1 MLLMKIAP
9 ADDEPWVT
17 TVEMASPAASAC
29 PLTVPVTEAVP
40 VRLYVLSLPPHAAES
55 ASEAVARSFLLMSMI
70 PPPFVGA
77 YYDFGQ
83 CWEGGYGHE
92 DPRRSS

>member
-1 MLLMKIAP
+1 MAP
-9 ADDEPWVT
+9 ADDEPIAT
-17 TVEMASPAASAC
+17 TFETASVAVNDCPA
-29 PLTVPVTEAVP
+29 TVPVTVAVP
-40 VRLYVLSLPPHAAES
+40 VRLYVLALLPPHAAQT
-55 ASEAVARSFLLMSMI
+55 ASEAVARNFLLMSMI

-92 DPRRSS
+92 DSRRSS